1 MFKSPLHKKLN
12 VNQLEFLY
20 KMFESSCD
28 LSMKINEEDLEYFID
43 LICLHGR
50 YPEFL
55 KVFDIIAK
63 NYENN
68 PSSEISKKILT
79 SFLIDDKLNLIDV
92 INILVEHF

>member
-1 MFKSPLHKKLN
+1 
-12 VNQLEFLY
+12 
-20 KMFESSCD
+20 MFESSYD
-28 LSMKINEEDLEYFID
+28 LSMKVNEEDLEYFVD

-63 NYENN
+63 NHENN

-79 SFLIDDKLNLIDV
+79 SFLIDDKINMINVLNYL
-92 INILVEHF
+92 